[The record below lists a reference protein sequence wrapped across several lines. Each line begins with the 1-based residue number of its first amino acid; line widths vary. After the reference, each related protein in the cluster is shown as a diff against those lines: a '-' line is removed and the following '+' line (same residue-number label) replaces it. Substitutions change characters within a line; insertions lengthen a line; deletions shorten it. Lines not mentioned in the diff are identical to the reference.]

1 MTADDQPAAGGAPAH
16 RICTASQTLSRVEPH
31 LRNFG
36 ITRVARH
43 TGLDNL
49 GIPVWCAYTPNS
61 RSIVVA
67 QGKGVTDTDAKAS
80 AVMEALERAVAG
92 EPHVDIITATMNGL
106 SDRGRSFDPLPGL
119 IARGQGDISPD
130 EPIEWVTGTN
140 LLTGE
145 EIFVPLE
152 AVILDR
158 TRPNSR
164 YWMSSDGL
172 ASGNNR
178 EEAILHGLLERIE
191 RDAYT
196 LWQVSPAT
204 DRQARCV
211 DAALYGG
218 IEMADILARIEKAGL
233 ILRLFDITSDI
244 GIPCFTAL
252 LGPRDALTDKSLRY
266 VEVTHGS
273 GGHPSPSLAAVRAVT
288 EAAQSRLTYIS
299 GARDDVSAR
308 TYRQPL
314 GDETRRLFACE
325 PQDAT
330 IRRRPAAKT
339 IASMTEHVLDHLRR
353 ANISAAIAVTL
364 SKDEWPFSVV
374 KVLVPALENPQGNR
388 LRRFGARAIARTLW
402 S

>member
-31 LRNFG
+31 LKNFG

-43 TGLDNL
+43 TGLDSL
-49 GIPVWCAYTPNS
+49 GIPVWCAYAPNS

-92 EPHVDIITATMNGL
+92 QPHVDIITDTMNGL
-106 SDRGRSFDPLPGL
+106 TDRGRSADPLPGL

-130 EPIEWVTGTN
+130 ETIEWVTGTN
-140 LLTGE
+140 LLNGE
-145 EIFVPLE
+145 EIFVPRE

-158 TRPNSR
+158 TRPNNR

-196 LWQVSPAT
+196 LWQVSPAN

-211 DAALYGG
+211 DAPLYGG
-218 IEMADILARIEKAGL
+218 IEMADILARVEKAGL
-233 ILRLFDITSDI
+233 ILRLFDITSNL

-252 LGPRDALTDKSLRY
+252 LGPRDALTDKPPRY

-273 GGHPSPSLAAVRAVT
+273 GAHLSPSLAALRAVT

-299 GARDDVSAR
+299 GARDDVSAQ
-308 TYRQPL
+308 TYRRPV
-314 GDETRRLFACE
+314 GNETRSLLACK
-325 PQDAT
+325 PQT
-330 IRRRPAAKT
+330 ITARPPAPVLP
-339 IASMTEHVLDHLRR
+339 IASMITHLLDRLRQ
-353 ANISAAIAVTL
+353 ASISMAIAVSL

-374 KVLVPALENPQGNR
+374 KVLVPALENPEGHR